1 MGSAEKDAILARAK
15 LKPVIVGHC
24 EVTNIKSFLKLFQL
38 KLQCT
43 LVYIYYLFVLFMVLP
58 RDNHEVIHP
67 LPSISLQSHTI
78 QINSSVHTK

>member
-43 LVYIYYLFVLFMVLP
+43 LVYINIICLFCLWFY
-58 RDNHEVIHP
+58 HVIA
-67 LPSISLQSHTI
+67 TR
-78 QINSSVHTK
+78 

>member
-43 LVYIYYLFVLFMVLP
+43 LVYFICLFCLWFY
-58 RDNHEVIHP
+58 HVIA
-67 LPSISLQSHTI
+67 TR
-78 QINSSVHTK
+78 